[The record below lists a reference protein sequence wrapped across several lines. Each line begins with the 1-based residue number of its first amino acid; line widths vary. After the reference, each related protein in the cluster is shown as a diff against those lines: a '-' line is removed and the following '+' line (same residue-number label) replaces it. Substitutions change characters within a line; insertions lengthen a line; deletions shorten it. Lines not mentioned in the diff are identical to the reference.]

1 MMTATARRP
10 TSRSRA
16 RFGLVALLG
25 AFGLATAAHAQISV
39 AEYAARRDSLAAR
52 VGDGV
57 VVAFGGRTPVTDF
70 GPFYQIPTFRYLT
83 GYEYADA
90 ALVMTVRDGRGTST
104 LFVNRSTPRRALYYG
119 EEPDSAALAHD
130 LKLASR
136 PAGDLTAVMDSLAS
150 ALRTVYSLR
159 DVEDADFA
167 AADSLTRG
175 GQFIRSLAARHPG
188 LAVKDATTIV
198 HELRAR
204 KSPAEMTLI
213 RKAAQISVEG
223 HRELMRRIEPGM
235 HEYDLQ
241 AIVEYAFRRGGAERP
256 AYGSIVGAGPNGT
269 QLHYMKDRR
278 EIHAG
283 EVVVI
288 DAAAEYAGYA
298 ADITRTI
305 PVSGTYSREQR
316 ALYQV
321 VRDGQAAA
329 ERNSKPGLPIQAAQ
343 DSSLDVRAKG
353 LAALGLIESPSA
365 TFDPPW
371 PVDCAKNPRGC
382 QQVSLFA
389 IHGISHGLG
398 LAVHDPLQAYYGDK
412 TFKKGDAFTIEP
424 GVYVTTKLLDI
435 LPDTPK
441 NRAFKAKVRAAVLKY
456 QDTGVRIEDDYLIT
470 DKGLEWITRTPREI
484 DEIEALM
491 KQRRRPV
498 P

>member
-1 MMTATARRP
+1 MVLAALAALMVAP
-10 TSRSRA
+10 TLR
-16 RFGLVALLG
+16 
-25 AFGLATAAHAQISV
+25 AQITR

-57 VVAFGGRTPVTDF
+57 VIAFGERTPVSDF

-83 GYEYADA
+83 GYEFADA
-90 ALVMTVRDGRGTST
+90 ALIMVVHGGKGSST
-104 LFVNRSTPRRALYYG
+104 LFVTTSTPRRALYYG
-119 EEPDSAALAHD
+119 EEPDSAALVRD
-130 LKLASR
+130 LGLVSR
-136 PAGDLTAVMDSLAS
+136 AVGDLTRVTDSLVATG
-150 ALRTVYSLR
+150 LPVFGLR
-159 DVEDADFA
+159 DFEDADFA
-167 AADSLTRG
+167 AQDSLTRG
-175 GQFIRSLAARHPG
+175 GQFLRALAARRPG
-188 LAVKDATTIV
+188 LMVTDAHLMV
-198 HELRAR
+198 DQLRAR
-204 KSPAEMTLI
+204 KSDAELALL
-213 RKAAQISVEG
+213 RKAAEISAQG
-223 HRELMRRIEPGM
+223 HTELMRRIEPGM

-278 EIHAG
+278 ELKAG

-288 DAAAEYAGYA
+288 DAAAEYDGYA

-329 ERNSKPGLPIQAAQ
+329 ERNSKPGLSIQAAQ
-343 DSSLDVRAKG
+343 DSSLDVRARG
-353 LAALGLIESPSA
+353 LAELGLIESATA

-371 PVDCAKNPRGC
+371 PADCVKVPRGC

-398 LAVHDPLQAYYGDK
+398 LAVHDPVQAYYGDK

-424 GVYVTTKLLDI
+424 GVYITTKLLDI

-456 QDTGVRIEDDYLIT
+456 QDTGVRIEDDYVIT
-470 DKGLEWITRTPREI
+470 EQGLEWITRAPREL
-484 DEIEALM
+484 DEIEALY
-491 KQRRRPV
+491 KQRQRAIP
-498 P
+498 